1 VDNGPGAGYSPRLL
15 RGPEALED
23 ERPLRGRQPAAG
35 IGRGWGGGR
44 LAQAADHSGGDAVQ
58 EAAIGRRQSEWADRP
73 RVDPIIG
80 LRRALGAHRGQIRI
94 RFLAESIALAVLGGS
109 AGALLV
115 GVVAGVYPAMR
126 AARLAP
132 TEALAAP

>member
-1 VDNGPGAGYSPRLL
+1 
-15 RGPEALED
+15 
-23 ERPLRGRQPAAG
+23 
-35 IGRGWGGGR
+35 
-44 LAQAADHSGGDAVQ
+44 VQ

-73 RVDPIIG
+73 RVDPIVG